1 MRYDCKVKRSSS
13 FLSAMN
19 IIHGLQQ
26 MQCNAG
32 TAQKTDLS
40 TDLQKTAADRG
51 FVICD
56 NPASGNCMFY
66 ALSQQLQNVKGIN
79 ISHRELRK
87 DLVQFLGTFPNLVS
101 QWSSILAQLS

>member
-1 MRYDCKVKRSSS
+1 MTARLKGLLR

-19 IIHGLQQ
+19 IIHDLQQ

-32 TAQKTDLS
+32 TAQTTDLS

-66 ALSQQLQNVKGIN
+66 ALSQQLESVKRIN
-79 ISHRELRK
+79 ISHTELRK

-101 QWSSILAQLS
+101 QWSSILVQLS